1 MMAETRVHVTGLREL
16 QEKLRNFAP
25 NIARNG
31 LRAATA
37 AGAALIRNEAR
48 ANAGKGG
55 KFPQV
60 ITGEMQ
66 RDIQIKRER
75 DSTDFR
81 ALYSVFVRSGK
92 KSRLSGKGRNV
103 GKDSYYWRFVEFG
116 HWINPGKALGGNKK
130 DEARDRRIAGGQNK
144 FVTAKSFMRPAYESK
159 KEAAVLAIRDKLAA
173 RIAEEA
179 AKP

>member
-1 MMAETRVHVTGLREL
+1 MANATLHVAGLREL
-16 QEKLRNFAP
+16 QDKLRTLAP

-31 LRAATA
+31 LRAAVSS
-37 AGAALIRNEAR
+37 GAALIRNEAR
-48 ANAGKGG
+48 LKAPKD
-55 KFPQV
+55 
-60 ITGEMQ
+60 TGEMA

-116 HWINPGKALGGNKK
+116 TCKMA
-130 DEARDRRIAGGQNK
+130 
-144 FVTAKSFMRPAYESK
+144 AKPFMRPAFEAK
-159 KEAAVLAIRDKLAA
+159 KEEAVLAIRDKLAA
-173 RIAEEA
+173 RIAEEV
-179 AKP
+179 AKR